1 MDRITKKITDKYL
14 MSNFKKY
21 EKLMHVWWWL
31 KGKFEFIPKAIASTY
46 LVWRFPF
53 LKFSTDK
60 NKVFHKSCWY
70 WLLTNYNGMAM
81 EKQPGWQKALGIPL
95 CKELK
100 AALKRHGAL
109 HTYTITDVKEKWGA
123 LNIYDD
129 GAPEEVHDIL
139 SKYEYISSRTCVK
152 CGRRAKYVTKG
163 YVLPFCEDCIGD
175 RGDFMGKEEFYQ
187 KDLDWYGWTKT

>member
-1 MDRITKKITDKYL
+1 
-14 MSNFKKY
+14 
-21 EKLMHVWWWL
+21 
-31 KGKFEFIPKAIASTY
+31 
-46 LVWRFPF
+46 
-53 LKFSTDK
+53 
-60 NKVFHKSCWY
+60 
-70 WLLTNYNGMAM
+70 M

-123 LNIYDD
+123 LNIYDN
-129 GAPEEVHDIL
+129 GAPDEVHDIL
-139 SKYEYISSRTCVK
+139 LKYEYISSRTCVK

-163 YVLPFCEDCIGD
+163 YVLPYCEDCIGD

-187 KDLDWYGWTKT
+187 KYMDWYGWTK